1 VSDVKKVVKTDAAPG
16 ALGPYSQAI
25 AAGGVVYCA
34 GQIPLDPATGN
45 IVGGGVAEQTAQVLK
60 NLRAVLKA
68 AGSDLDRAVKTTVF
82 LKDMNDFGAM
92 NDVYGR
98 PEYFGAA
105 PPARSTVEVARLPRD
120 VRVEIE
126 VVALV
131 S

>member
-1 VSDVKKVVKTDAAPG
+1 MSNVKKVVKTDAAPG

-25 AAGGVVYCA
+25 VAGGVVYCA

-45 IVGGGVAEQTAQVLK
+45 VVSGGVAEQTAQVLK

-82 LKDMNDFGAM
+82 LKDMNDFAAM
-92 NDVYGR
+92 NEVYGK
-98 PEYFGAA
+98 PDHFGAA

>member
-1 VSDVKKVVKTDAAPG
+1 MANEKKAIQSESAPK

-25 AAGGVVYCA
+25 VAGGMVYCA

-45 IVGGGVAEQTAQVLK
+45 IVPGGVGEQTHQVLK

-68 AGSDLDRAVKTTVF
+68 AGSDLGRAVKTTVF
-82 LKDMNDFGAM
+82 LKNMNDFAAM

-98 PEYFGAA
+98 SEYFGAN

-126 VVALV
+126 IVALV
-131 S
+131 